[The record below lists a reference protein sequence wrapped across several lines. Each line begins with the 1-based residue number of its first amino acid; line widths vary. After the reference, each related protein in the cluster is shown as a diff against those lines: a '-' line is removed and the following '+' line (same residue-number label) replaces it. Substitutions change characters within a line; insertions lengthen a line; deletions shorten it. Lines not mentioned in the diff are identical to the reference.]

1 MLKFLLSFLLMLSLS
16 LPVLADEYSQEVLL
30 KRNSSIVSYVD
41 ANAKWDWE
49 KINAEGGL
57 FGPNNEFKD
66 AVDFLYKQNPE
77 TRPFI
82 KFFTAY
88 TIPHALREQAV
99 YTLSF
104 ELHSLVAWSN
114 QVQPTYRPLA
124 QEFAGRL
131 VARQQ
136 VPGSSTL
143 WWIDIRDFG
152 WTNQAF
158 EKVVRNDPYFVQP
171 IVDERI
177 AFVLNAEDLSPNIL
191 LRVDW
196 ANTNFMDAQRQI
208 DRGLTP
214 IYETLIYSRLARAPR
229 NKSEWD
235 ERWKLRNANEFYTL
249 VTKSRAVGR
258 FNRVLESAQG
268 RFGDHYETFDVTFQE
283 GARDYVEDLFNFNN
297 NKPRISDGGEMIAT
311 NQLGMQVYAIRDARN
326 NLVSF
331 GDPTLVR
338 HPADIVND
346 VRVRTAHSCVD
357 CHAGGPL
364 IAENTISEMLARGV
378 KIRVPRFDDK
388 ADLEAAYLSDGFN
401 RTVSAGQTRYA
412 AAMQRV
418 NGLTPE
424 QNGANYLTS
433 VAWYDQPVTL
443 EQAAIEVG
451 VTQDLLRQRLTGKVG
466 GRLALLVSSGEPI
479 PRDSW
484 DSIGRNGVPG
494 GYQQAMVLVYG
505 LVSKEVQFQHNVR
518 RGGRFAVISHSC
530 GGFRSGQSRTDH
542 PFRTLRA
549 GNWRVFSEQGTWV
562 GIITLDGTKLWTPR
576 SNISSFFDR

>member
-1 MLKFLLSFLLMLSLS
+1 MSLS
-16 LPVLADEYSQEVLL
+16 LVAGDYSQEVLL
-30 KRNSSIVSYVD
+30 KRNSAIVSYVD

-49 KINAEGGL
+49 KIEAEGGL

-88 TIPHALREQAV
+88 TVPHSLREQEV

-104 ELHSLVAWSN
+104 ELHSLAAWSN

-124 QEFAGRL
+124 QEVAGRM

-136 VPGSSTL
+136 VPGSATL

-158 EKVVRNDPYFVQP
+158 EKVVKNDPYFVPP

-177 AFVLNAEDLSPNIL
+177 SFVLNAEGLSTNIL

-235 ERWKLRNANEFYTL
+235 DRWKQRNANEFYTL

-258 FNRVLESAQG
+258 YNRVLETSQG
-268 RFGDHYETFDVTFQE
+268 RFGSHYETFDVVFQE

-297 NKPRISDGGEMIAT
+297 NKPRISDAGEMIAE
-311 NQLGMQVYAIRDARN
+311 NQLGMLVYAIRDNRN

-331 GDPTLVR
+331 GDPTAVR

-364 IAENTISEMLARGV
+364 KAENTLNELLAKGV
-378 KIRVPRFDDK
+378 KIRFPRFDDK

-401 RTVSAGQTRYA
+401 RAVLSGETRYA
-412 AAMQRV
+412 SAMQRV

-433 VAWYDQPVTL
+433 VAWYNQPVTL
-443 EQAAIEVG
+443 EQAAIEIG
-451 VTQDLLRQRLTGKVG
+451 VTKELLQQRLIGKVG
-466 GRLALLVSSGEPI
+466 GRLALLVSNGEPI

-505 LVSKEVQFQHNVR
+505 LVTKEVRFQTNLQ
-518 RGGRFAVISHSC
+518 RGGRFAVITHSC
-530 GGFRSGQSRTDH
+530 GGFRSGQRSTET

-549 GNWRVFSEQGTWV
+549 GNWRVFSEEGTWV
-562 GIITLDGTKLWTPR
+562 GIETKDGTKLFTPR